1 MLKKLS
7 FTVLILFAMAISSYA
22 KGVDKDYYIVKD
34 MRGVDVKIPNNL
46 NRIATID
53 DGLVESVMTYLGVVD
68 KVISIGSWSMKRRY
82 KYESYSSSKDGSS
95 KNISTKDTANKDN
108 STYLY
113 GLNTALTLNPNL
125 EDLSCVNSPQGN
137 IINYETLVKSKPE
150 LVILRVGDCTVRG
163 GNQEHIDKTIAT
175 IEKLGLPLF
184 VLYSPSYLKLSGTK
198 SLKDE
203 IYALGKVFNKSKE
216 TALLYKYLLSIEEL
230 VRDRTK
236 HIKAKDKSKVMYLG
250 LSSSALSDGGV
261 ALVSGDVADTY
272 IVEDIVNADNVY
284 NGSTARV
291 LFSAEQ
297 LYSINPEVIILFTSN
312 GFHTKDKLYN
322 KKDYKKLS
330 KLKAIKNKRVY
341 SLAFNPMY
349 CSIRLEYPID
359 MLIVAKASYPELFK
373 DIKVH
378 EFILDFYKK
387 VYSVD
392 DATAN
397 ELRSNQIL
405 DWTVDDDF

>member
-1 MLKKLS
+1 MRKFV
-7 FTVLILFAMAISSYA
+7 FTIFIIFSVAISSYA
-22 KGVDKDYYIVKD
+22 NGVDKNYYIVKD
-34 MRGVDVKIPNNL
+34 MRGIDIKIPNNL
-46 NRIATID
+46 KRVATID
-53 DGLVESVMTYLGVVD
+53 DGLVESVMTYFGVVD

-82 KYESYSSSKDGSS
+82 KYESYASGSD
-95 KNISTKDTANKDN
+95 KA
-108 STYLY
+108 TYLY
-113 GLNTALTLNPNL
+113 GLNTALTLNSNL
-125 EDLSCVNSPQGN
+125 EDLPCINSPQGN

-163 GNQEHIDKTIAT
+163 GNQEHIDKTIVM

-184 VLYSPSYLKLSGTK
+184 VLYSPSYLKSNGTK

-216 TALLYKYLLSIEEL
+216 AEGLYKYLLSIEVM

-236 HIKAKDKSKVMYLG
+236 SVKTQDKSRVMYLG
-250 LSSSALSDGGV
+250 LSSSAMSDGGV
-261 ALVSGDVADTY
+261 GLVSGDAADTY

-297 LYSINPEVIILFTSN
+297 IYSVDPEVIILFTSN

-322 KKDYKKLS
+322 KKDYKKLG
-330 KLKAIKNKRVY
+330 KLRAVKNERVY

-378 EFILDFYKK
+378 ELILDFYKS

-392 DATAN
+392 DATAMK
-397 ELRSNQIL
+397 LRSNQML
-405 DWTVDDDF
+405 DWTVVDDF

>member
-1 MLKKLS
+1 MKKLS
-7 FTVLILFAMAISSYA
+7 ITIFILFAIVVSSYA
-22 KGVDKDYYIVKD
+22 KGVDKSYYIVKD
-34 MRGVDVKIPNNL
+34 MRGVDVKIQKDL
-46 NRIATID
+46 KRIATID
-53 DGLVESVMTYLGVVD
+53 DGFVESVMTYLGVVD

-82 KYESYSSSKDGSS
+82 KYESYTSDKE
-95 KNISTKDTANKDN
+95 KP
-108 STYLY
+108 TYLF
-113 GLNTALTLNPNL
+113 GLNTALMLNPNL
-125 EDLSCVNSPQGN
+125 EELSCINSPQGN

-175 IEKLGLPLF
+175 IEKLGIPLF
-184 VLYSPSYLKLSGTK
+184 VLYSPNYLKLNGTK

-216 TALLYKYLLSIEEL
+216 VEALYKYLLSVEEL
-230 VRDRTK
+230 VRKRTK
-236 HIKAKDKSKVMYLG
+236 GVKLKDKSKVLYLG

-261 ALVSGDVADTY
+261 GLVSGDAAETY

-297 LYSINPEVIILFTSN
+297 LYSINPEVIILFTSH

-378 EFILDFYKK
+378 EWILDFYKS

-392 DATAN
+392 DATAIK
-397 ELRSNQIL
+397 LRSSQML

>member
-1 MLKKLS
+1 MGFRLKKLC
-7 FTVLILFAMAISSYA
+7 FTILILFSVVIPSYSN
-22 KGVDKDYYIVKD
+22 GVDKDFYIVKD
-34 MRGVDVKIPNNL
+34 MRGIDVRIPQDL
-46 NRIATID
+46 KRIATID
-53 DGLVESVMTYLGVVD
+53 DGLIESVMTYLGVVD

-82 KYESYSSSKDGSS
+82 KYESYSSDE
-95 KNISTKDTANKDN
+95 DN
-108 STYLY
+108 PIYLY
-113 GLNTALTLNPNL
+113 GLNTALTLTPNL
-125 EDLSCVNSPQGN
+125 EELPCFNSPQGN
-137 IINYETLVKSKPE
+137 IINYETLVKSQPE

-163 GNQEHIDKTIAT
+163 GNQEHIDKTITT

-184 VLYSPSYLKLSGTK
+184 VLYSPSYLKSNGTK
-198 SLKDE
+198 SLKE
-203 IYALGKVFNKSKE
+203 EVYALGRVFNKSKE
-216 TALLYKYLLSIEEL
+216 SEELYKYLLSIEEM

-236 HIKAKDKSKVMYLG
+236 SVEVKDKSKVMYLG
-250 LSSSALSDGGV
+250 LSSSAISDGGV
-261 ALVSGDVADTY
+261 GLVSGDVADTY
-272 IVEDIVNADNVY
+272 IIEDIVNAENVY

-297 LYSINPEVIILFTSN
+297 IYSIDPEVIILFTSN
-312 GFHTKDKLYN
+312 GFHTRDKLYN

-373 DIKVH
+373 DIKVN
-378 EFILDFYKK
+378 ELILDFYKR

-392 DATAN
+392 EITAKK
-397 ELRSNQIL
+397 LRSNQIL
-405 DWTVDDDF
+405 DWTVVDDF

>member
-1 MLKKLS
+1 MGFRLKKLS
-7 FTVLILFAMAISSYA
+7 FTIFILFIISLSSYA
-22 KGVDKDYYIVKD
+22 KEVDRGYYLVKD
-34 MRGVDVKIPNNL
+34 MRGVDVKIVNNL
-46 NRIATID
+46 KRITTID
-53 DGLVESVMTYLGVVD
+53 DGLVESVMTYLGVAD
-68 KVISIGSWSMKRRY
+68 KIIAIGSWSMKRRY
-82 KYESYSSSKDGSS
+82 KYESYTSDKD
-95 KNISTKDTANKDN
+95 KP
-108 STYLY
+108 TYLY

-125 EDLSCVNSPQGN
+125 ENLSCVNSPQGD
-137 IINYETLVKSKPE
+137 IINYETLVKSEPE

-184 VLYSPSYLKLSGTK
+184 VLYSPSYLKSNGTK

-216 TALLYKYLLSIEEL
+216 TERLYKYLVSIEEL

-236 HIKAKDKSKVMYLG
+236 DVKSQDKSKVLYLG
-250 LSSSALSDGGV
+250 LSSSAISDGGV
-261 ALVSGDVADTY
+261 GLVSGDTADTY

-297 LYSINPEVIILFTSN
+297 LYSIDPEVIILFTSN

-330 KLKAIKNKRVY
+330 KLKAIKEKRVY

-359 MLIVAKASYPELFK
+359 MLIVAKASYPELFR

-378 EFILDFYKK
+378 EWILDFYKN

-392 DATAN
+392 DATAIK
-397 ELRSNQIL
+397 LRSNQML
-405 DWTVDDDF
+405 GWTVDDDF

>member
-1 MLKKLS
+1 MILLLKRFRLKKLV
-7 FTVLILFAMAISSYA
+7 FTILILFIVAISSYA

-34 MRGVDVKIPNNL
+34 MRGTHVKIQKDL
-46 NRIATID
+46 KRIATID
-53 DGLVESVMTYLGVVD
+53 DGLVESVMTYLGVAD
-68 KVISIGSWSMKRRY
+68 KVTSIGSWSMKRRY
-82 KYESYSSSKDGSS
+82 KYESYASD
-95 KNISTKDTANKDN
+95 NDN
-108 STYLY
+108 STYHY

-125 EDLSCVNSPQGN
+125 EELPCVNSPQGD

-175 IEKLGLPLF
+175 IEKLGLQLF
-184 VLYSPSYLKLSGTK
+184 VLYSPSYLKSSGTK

-203 IYALGKVFNKSKE
+203 IYALGRIFNKSKE
-216 TALLYKYLLSIEEL
+216 AEGLYKYLFSIEEM
-230 VRDRTK
+230 VRGRTEGVQ
-236 HIKAKDKSKVMYLG
+236 AYDKSKMIYLG
-250 LSSSALSDGGV
+250 LSSSAISDGGV
-261 ALVSGDVADTY
+261 GLVSGDVADTF
-272 IVEDIVNADNVY
+272 IIENIVNARNAY

-297 LYSINPEVIILFTSN
+297 IYSIDPDVIILFTSN
-312 GFHTKDKLYN
+312 GFHTKEKLYN
-322 KKDYKKLS
+322 KKDYKKLNM
-330 KLKAIKNKRVY
+330 LKAIKNKRVY

-378 EFILDFYKK
+378 ELILDFYKQ

-392 DATAN
+392 DATAK

-405 DWTVDDDF
+405 DWTVNDDF